1 MQLSFPVEFSILL
14 LLIFARTGAL
24 MMTMPMFGERV
35 VLPRARLVLALF
47 LSLMLVSVL
56 NESLRRVLTD
66 PAALFGVLIVE
77 LLVGLGLG
85 IAIRILTVAADIA
98 SHIIS
103 QSLGLSLAEIF
114 NPALET
120 QSSTIGVFLAMLLLA
135 MMFAL
140 DVHHTLIAAMVG
152 SYRVLPPGLIY
163 PLGDFSAFGVQMART
178 AFFIALQIASPFILF
193 GILFNVGLG
202 FLSRLI
208 PQLQVIFIATPL
220 SILVGIALL
229 SLFLGTIIERLIQDL
244 NDNLL
249 RLGGG

>member
-1 MQLSFPVEFSILL
+1 MTLAFPVEFAILFM
-14 LLIFARTGAL
+14 LIFARTGAL
-24 MMTMPMFGERV
+24 MMTLPMFGERV

-47 LSLMLVSVL
+47 LTLILASLL
-56 NESLRRVLTD
+56 NDNLKRVLSD
-66 PAALFGVLIVE
+66 PASLFGLLIVE

-85 IAIRILTVAADIA
+85 MAIRFLTVAADVA
-98 SHIIS
+98 SHVIS

-114 NPALET
+114 NPTMES
-120 QSSTIGVFLAMLLLA
+120 QSTTIGVLLTMLLLA

-140 DVHHTLIAAMVG
+140 DVHHAIIAAIVG
-152 SYRVLPPGLIY
+152 SYRVLPPGLFY
-163 PLGDFSAFGVQMART
+163 PLGDFSAFGIQMIKQT
-178 AFFIALQIASPFILF
+178 FFIALQIAAPFILF

-202 FLSRLI
+202 FLSRLV

-220 SILVGIALL
+220 SIFAGLVLL
-229 SLFLGTIIERLIQDL
+229 SVFLSAIMERLMQDL